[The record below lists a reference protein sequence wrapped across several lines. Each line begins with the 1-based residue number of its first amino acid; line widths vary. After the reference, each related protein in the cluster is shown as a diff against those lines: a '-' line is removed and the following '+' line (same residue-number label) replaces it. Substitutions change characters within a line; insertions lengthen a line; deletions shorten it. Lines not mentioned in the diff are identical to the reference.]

1 MSYVCFSPTFS
12 TYAQAV
18 SHLTK
23 GLELL
28 KTLPETP
35 ERNQHELVMQAS
47 LGHSLMTSKGYAGAE
62 VEQAYTRARGLCGP
76 VGETSQIFPVLWG
89 LWAFYVV
96 RAELQ
101 MALELGEQLLSLAQ
115 SEQDQALLLEAHH
128 ALGVSLFWLG
138 DMAPARAHLEQ
149 GIALYVSKQHRSH
162 HRVQDPG
169 VTCLSNAALALWQR
183 QSKRDEA
190 RQMLADIYEWFTEG
204 FDTTDLKEARAL
216 FEELS

>member
-1 MSYVCFSPTFS
+1 MINLMSYVCFSPTFS

-149 GIALYVSKQHRSH
+149 GIALYLLQAAPLPSSCAGPRGDLPIQCGPGPVAAAEQTRRSPPDAGGH
-162 HRVQDPG
+162 IRMVH
-169 VTCLSNAALALWQR
+169 
-183 QSKRDEA
+183 
-190 RQMLADIYEWFTEG
+190 
-204 FDTTDLKEARAL
+204 
-216 FEELS
+216 